1 MRDLRKA
8 RTYLQGTTHFS
19 DIRLLEVCA
28 IVLFFVFFCIT
39 SKWDSLNS
47 TLAGWKG
54 GSEEALPS
62 FHRARDTGST
72 GRFYVTSSSRTCSG
86 KSTPTLRPLIS
97 FSLYLLQYPCGVY
110 PQRTG
115 SRLASPDSLYTTCV
129 PAFALVFW
137 IACLPPPVFFIRSC
151 TKIACR
157 FLLKKVFFF
166 HWRKSIF
173 SYHSDIV
180 QKPIK
185 IKIKKKVYANGAYL
199 FLHTR

>member
-1 MRDLRKA
+1 MRFLKLNFGWLER
-8 RTYLQGTTHFS
+8 G
-19 DIRLLEVCA
+19 IR
-28 IVLFFVFFCIT
+28 
-39 SKWDSLNS
+39 
-47 TLAGWKG
+47 G
-54 GSEEALPS
+54 GSSIISP
-62 FHRARDTGST
+62 
-72 GRFYVTSSSRTCSG
+72 SSRHRVYRSLLRHIIVPHLFREI
-86 KSTPTLRPLIS
+86 KEPATPTTLRPLIS

-115 SRLASPDSLYTTCV
+115 SRLASLDSLYTTCV

-157 FLLKKVFFF
+157 FLLKKVFFSL
-166 HWRKSIF
+166 KKINF
-173 SYHSDIV
+173 SYYSDIA

-185 IKIKKKVYANGAYL
+185 IKIKKKYANGAYL